1 VKNKGRMHFFAGKM
15 AAGKSTLSKELATE
29 ENTILISE
37 DVWLE
42 HLFKD
47 EIKTF
52 QDYILYSS
60 RLKPLI
66 KEHVISLLD
75 NETSV
80 VLDFPAN
87 TKKQRAWFLEIINLG
102 YSHQLHYIDAS
113 DELCL
118 KQLALRSD
126 GIEGSAFTTEEMFH
140 EVTSYFEPPSK
151 DEQFDIKVYKREN
164 A

>member
-1 VKNKGRMHFFAGKM
+1 MKNKGRMHFFAGKM

-66 KEHVISLLD
+66 KEHVIS
-75 NETSV
+75 
-80 VLDFPAN
+80 A
-87 TKKQRAWFLEIINLG
+87 
-102 YSHQLHYIDAS
+102 YSGA
-113 DELCL
+113 
-118 KQLALRSD
+118 
-126 GIEGSAFTTEEMFH
+126 
-140 EVTSYFEPPSK
+140 
-151 DEQFDIKVYKREN
+151 
-164 A
+164 